1 MASAEH
7 HPHRKLSAILQADVV
22 GYSRLMEENEVLTL
36 ERLKTHQSE
45 LIEPTIEAFY
55 GHVVKLMGDGVLA
68 EFPSV
73 VEAVSCAVTIQQ
85 GMAERNI
92 NTSKPEQIVFRIG
105 INLGDIISEGDD
117 IFGDGVNV
125 AARMEG
131 LATPGCICISGAVH
145 DAVGNKL
152 PLDYE
157 YLGEQTIKNIA
168 QPVRTYRVRL
178 APGAEL
184 EIPEPE
190 GPYNKK
196 SQIRLSIVV
205 IAVIVA
211 AAGTLLL
218 LQSWQQKEESTSND
232 SVVTTSSRAQPSI
245 AILPFDNMSGDPEQ
259 EYFVDGITEDII
271 TDFSRLSNLTVI
283 AWNTS
288 ASYKGEAVQPQQVGK
303 DLGVAYVL
311 DGSVRKSGDRLR
323 ITAQL
328 LDTENGNNIWA
339 ERYDRRLTEIFE
351 LQDEVTKKIV
361 NALAVRLSTAEKE
374 KLGHSSTNNIAAYDE
389 FLRGQQY
396 STQRTKEGNELAR
409 DAYRQ
414 AIEYDPTYA
423 RAYGALAV
431 VLTNDFRNDWTELTL
446 EEARARALE
455 LAQKAVALDRSSP
468 QAYWALGFTYL
479 FRKQLDEAAEA
490 AKQAVAL
497 SPNYADGYGLLAFIN
512 NFQGHAEDAIR
523 YIKKAMDLNP
533 RYTYDYPWN
542 LGRAYYTL
550 RRYPEAT
557 EALQEALERNEHA
570 LYPRLFLAASYIRL
584 GKQDDAEWEIEQIQI
599 LNPDT
604 TLTHLAN
611 TFPVKDEDVM
621 NAFLEDLRKAGLPE

>member
-1 MASAEH
+1 M
-7 HPHRKLSAILQADVV
+7 
-22 GYSRLMEENEVLTL
+22 GENEALTL
-36 ERLKTHQSE
+36 ERLKTHQRE

-55 GHVVKLMGDGVLA
+55 GHIVKLMGDGILV

-85 GMAERNI
+85 GMAERNKD
-92 NTSKPEQIVFRIG
+92 TTETEQIVFRIG
-105 INLGDIISEGDD
+105 INLGDIIVEEDD
-117 IFGDGVNV
+117 IFGDGVNI
-125 AARMEG
+125 AARLEG
-131 LATPGCICISGAVH
+131 LASPGCICISGAVY
-145 DAVGNKL
+145 DAIGNKL

-157 YLGEQTIKNIA
+157 FLGEQTVKNIE
-168 QPVRTYRVRL
+168 QPVRTYRVQL
-178 APGAEL
+178 ASGAEL

-190 GPYNKK
+190 GPSNQK
-196 SQIRLSIVV
+196 SQIRRSVMV
-205 IAVIVA
+205 IAVLVA
-211 AAGTLLL
+211 VAGMLLW
-218 LQSWQQKEESTSND
+218 LQPWQQKVESASD
-232 SVVTTSSRAQPSI
+232 EPVVTTLLERPSI

-271 TDFSRLSNLTVI
+271 TGFSRLSNLTVI

-288 ASYKGEAVQPQQVGK
+288 ASYKGENVQAQQVGK

-311 DGSVRKSGDRLR
+311 DGSVRKSGDRVR

-328 LDTENGNNIWA
+328 LGTKNGNNIWA
-339 ERYDRRLTEIFE
+339 ERYDRRLTEIFA

-361 NALAVRLSTAEKE
+361 NALAIRLSAAEKE
-374 KLGHSSTNNIAAYDE
+374 KLGHSSTNNIEAYDV

-396 STQRTKEGNELAR
+396 SMQRTKEGNELAR

-414 AIEYDPTYA
+414 AIELDPIYA

-455 LAQKAVALDRSSP
+455 LAQKAVAFDRSSP
-468 QAYWALGFTYL
+468 QAYWALGYVYL
-479 FRKQLDEAAEA
+479 FRKQYDEAAEA

-523 YIKKAMDLNP
+523 YIRKAMALNP
-533 RYTYDYPWN
+533 YYTYEYPWN
-542 LGRAYYTL
+542 LGRAYYML
-550 RRYPEAT
+550 GRYPEAI
-557 EALQEALERNEHA
+557 EALQDAIEHNEGV
-570 LYPRLFLAASYIRL
+570 LYPRLFLAASYVRL
-584 GKQDDAEWEIEQIQI
+584 GQQDDAEWEIEQVEIT
-599 LNPDT
+599 NPDT

-611 TFPVKDEDVM
+611 TFPIKNEDEM
-621 NAFLEDLRKAGLPE
+621 NTFLEDLRKAGLPE